1 MRIEKGLKKVP
12 GVKDAVVNLATE
24 QANITYDTRQTDIEQ
39 MVKKV
44 EMVGYKATPA
54 ITQSLSSSS
63 REKDAETQP
72 VQEQEEISRDGGAI
86 GKQSATE
93 DEQGRRRQHEALRK
107 RNLLLVGIALA
118 IPVMILSMFF
128 MNGFA
133 GENYLLLLLTTPI
146 WSIVGWEFHRG
157 ALKGLRYLSANMDTL
172 VSLGST
178 AAYLMSIVATFFPH
192 VVGGMTFYDTAAL
205 IITLIFLGKYLEARA
220 KGQTSEAIKNWLVSS
235 HV

>member
-1 MRIEKGLKKVP
+1 MTMETKKAATSSPDTGGEPRVDQSADHEQLACRVILDLEGMSCAACAMRIEKGLKKVP

-63 REKDAETQP
+63 RGKDAETQP

-128 MNGFA
+128 MNRFA

-157 ALKGLRYLSANMDTL
+157 
-172 VSLGST
+172 
-178 AAYLMSIVATFFPH
+178 
-192 VVGGMTFYDTAAL
+192 
-205 IITLIFLGKYLEARA
+205 
-220 KGQTSEAIKNWLVSS
+220 
-235 HV
+235 